1 MDTAQDI
8 ANETIIKFISMNGAG
23 NKFLIHDSRYKR
35 IDMNKD
41 LILYLYNHKD
51 LISFDQ
57 FVQINRPE
65 RNGDVKVSFWNSD
78 GTVAEMCG
86 NAVRCI
92 AHLIIKE
99 TLKKEIKIETIT
111 KEIICWENGDN
122 ISVNMGVPNFM
133 WDEIPLKG
141 ENKNFSTILIDLPDP
156 PCELP
161 KFSAVNVGNPHAVFF
176 FNDNLTP
183 KLSKFGKKIEKNKIF
198 SKGVNVSFAVIVDQ
212 ENINLSVWER
222 GAGATLACG
231 SAACATAVAAARL
244 NLTKRVVTI
253 TLPGGNLEINWKK
266 DDHIVMTGPYE
277 FNGEDIIDV
286 SNYK

>member
-176 FNDNLTP
+176 FNDDLTP

-244 NLTKRVVTI
+244 NLTKRAVTI

-277 FNGEDIIDV
+277 FNGEDIVDI

>member
-176 FNDNLTP
+176 FNDDLTP

-244 NLTKRVVTI
+244 NLTKRAVTI

>member
-23 NKFLIHDSRYKR
+23 NKFLIHDSRYKK

-176 FNDNLTP
+176 FNDDLTP

-244 NLTKRVVTI
+244 NLTKRAVTI

>member
-65 RNGDVKVSFWNSD
+65 KNGDVKVSFWNSD

-122 ISVNMGVPNFM
+122 ISVNMGIPNFM

-141 ENKNFSTILIDLPDP
+141 ENKNFSTILIDLPDS

-176 FNDNLTP
+176 FNDDLTP

-198 SKGVNVSFAVIVDQ
+198 PKGVNVSFAVIVDQ

-231 SAACATAVAAARL
+231 SAACATAVAAARV
-244 NLTKRVVTI
+244 NLTKRAVTI

-277 FNGEDIIDV
+277 FNGEDIIDI

>member
-244 NLTKRVVTI
+244 NLTKRAVTI

>member
-99 TLKKEIKIETIT
+99 T
-111 KEIICWENGDN
+111 
-122 ISVNMGVPNFM
+122 
-133 WDEIPLKG
+133 
-141 ENKNFSTILIDLPDP
+141 
-156 PCELP
+156 
-161 KFSAVNVGNPHAVFF
+161 
-176 FNDNLTP
+176 
-183 KLSKFGKKIEKNKIF
+183 
-198 SKGVNVSFAVIVDQ
+198 
-212 ENINLSVWER
+212 
-222 GAGATLACG
+222 
-231 SAACATAVAAARL
+231 
-244 NLTKRVVTI
+244 
-253 TLPGGNLEINWKK
+253 
-266 DDHIVMTGPYE
+266 
-277 FNGEDIIDV
+277 
-286 SNYK
+286 

>member
-23 NKFLIHDSRYKR
+23 NKFLIHDSRYKK

-244 NLTKRVVTI
+244 NLTKRAVTI

-277 FNGEDIIDV
+277 FNGEDIVDI

>member
-277 FNGEDIIDV
+277 FNGEDIVDI

>member
-23 NKFLIHDSRYKR
+23 NKFLIHDSRYKK

-244 NLTKRVVTI
+244 NLTKRAVTI

>member
-244 NLTKRVVTI
+244 NLTKRAVTI

-277 FNGEDIIDV
+277 FNGEDIVDI

>member
-23 NKFLIHDSRYKR
+23 NKFLIHDSRYKK

-176 FNDNLTP
+176 FNDDLTP

-244 NLTKRVVTI
+244 NLTKRAVTI

-277 FNGEDIIDV
+277 FNGEVIVDV

>member
-1 MDTAQDI
+1 
-8 ANETIIKFISMNGAG
+8 
-23 NKFLIHDSRYKR
+23 
-35 IDMNKD
+35 
-41 LILYLYNHKD
+41 
-51 LISFDQ
+51 
-57 FVQINRPE
+57 
-65 RNGDVKVSFWNSD
+65 
-78 GTVAEMCG
+78 
-86 NAVRCI
+86 
-92 AHLIIKE
+92 
-99 TLKKEIKIETIT
+99 
-111 KEIICWENGDN
+111 
-122 ISVNMGVPNFM
+122 MGVPNFM

-244 NLTKRVVTI
+244 NLTKRAVTI

>member
-23 NKFLIHDSRYKR
+23 NKFLIHDSRHKR

-244 NLTKRVVTI
+244 NLTKRAVTI